1 MNLQQNIESKSS
13 RNGNINCDIINK
25 LISNCEEIFYIYD
38 CENFLDE
45 NELNIKDFNKNDM
58 IIFSNLTLN
67 YYNVINILN
76 KNKIKFYENEDLLNL
91 KYIII

>member
-1 MNLQQNIESKSS
+1 MKYNKIYNLIKNE
-13 RNGNINCDIINK
+13 
-25 LISNCEEIFYIYD
+25 CEEIYFINE
-38 CENFLDE
+38 CENFLNE
-45 NELNIKDFNKNDM
+45 NELNVNDFNENDI

-76 KNKIKFYENEDLLNL
+76 ENKIKFYENEDLLDL

>member
-1 MNLQQNIESKSS
+1 MKY
-13 RNGNINCDIINK
+13 NK
-25 LISNCEEIFYIYD
+25 LFNLIKNECEEIYFINE
-38 CENFLDE
+38 CENFLEE
-45 NELNIKDFNKNDM
+45 NELNIKDFNENDI

-76 KNKIKFYENEDLLNL
+76 ENKIKFYENEDLLNL